1 MSKVKIM
8 TDSASDISL
17 EQAEKYDIALVN
29 FWIVV
34 GERSLREHVEYSTK
48 EFYKLMDE
56 VDEMP
61 HTSQIRVE
69 DYIGE
74 YEKQYNDGV
83 TDLINVVI
91 ASIGSTMPMPQRKSS
106 TSFTPKQRIK

>member
-34 GERSLREHVEYSTK
+34 CERSLREHVEYSTK
-48 EFYKLMDE
+48 
-56 VDEMP
+56 
-61 HTSQIRVE
+61 
-69 DYIGE
+69 
-74 YEKQYNDGV
+74 
-83 TDLINVVI
+83 
-91 ASIGSTMPMPQRKSS
+91 
-106 TSFTPKQRIK
+106 

>member
-17 EQAEKYDIALVN
+17 EQAKKYDIALVN
-29 FWIVV
+29 FWIIV
-34 GERSLREHVEYSTK
+34 GERSLREHVDYSTK

-61 HTSQIRVE
+61 HTSPI
-69 DYIGE
+69 
-74 YEKQYNDGV
+74 
-83 TDLINVVI
+83 
-91 ASIGSTMPMPQRKSS
+91 
-106 TSFTPKQRIK
+106 